1 MKKITKLIQ
10 EFIDGT
16 DMGERKKDLLMA
28 IELGNDLSINSIMV
42 YDYKQSDID
51 SGLSYKNKEGNSC
64 KIFEIIWQDDN
75 FEFWFES
82 SQLEMKLNPDRLELM
97 ARIIH
102 EMNRYNNEVLP
113 WEENINDI

>member
-10 EFIDGT
+10 EFIGGT

-28 IELGNDLSINSIMV
+28 IELGNDLSINSIMI
-42 YDYKQSDID
+42 YDCRQSNID
-51 SGLSYKNKEGNSC
+51 SGLSWKDKEGNAC

-82 SQLEMKLNPDRLELM
+82 SQLEMKLRPDRLDLM
-97 ARIIH
+97 KQIIA
-102 EMNRYNNEVLP
+102 EMNRYNDEVLS
-113 WEENINDI
+113 

>member
-28 IELGNDLSINSIMV
+28 IELGNDLSISSIMI
-42 YDYKQSDID
+42 YDCRQSNID
-51 SGLSYKNKEGNSC
+51 CGLSWKDKEGNTC

-82 SQLEMKLNPDRLELM
+82 SQLEMKLRPDRLELM
-97 ARIIH
+97 AKIIY
-102 EMNRYNNEVLP
+102 EMNRYNDEVLL
-113 WEENINDI
+113 